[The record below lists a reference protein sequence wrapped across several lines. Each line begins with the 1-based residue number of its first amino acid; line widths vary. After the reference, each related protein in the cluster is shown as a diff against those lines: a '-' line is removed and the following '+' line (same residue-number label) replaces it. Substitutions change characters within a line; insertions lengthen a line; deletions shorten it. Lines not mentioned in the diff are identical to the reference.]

1 MRFAPAKRSD
11 ISPFEVMQ
19 VMAQAAECEARG
31 DHVLHLE
38 VGQPST
44 PAPRLAREAAKRAI
58 DGQVLGY
65 TLPLGTAALRDRLA
79 QHYRDWYAVDIP
91 AHRIA
96 VTTGSSGGFL
106 LSFLASF
113 SAGDKVLLTDPS
125 YPCYRNILSAIGCE
139 VVRLPS
145 GPETNYQPTVEMLD
159 RVSGL
164 AGAVIA
170 SPSNPAGT
178 MMSPVEL
185 KDFAVACH
193 ERGIRLISDEI
204 YHGLVF
210 DGQADTAARYSA
222 SAVVINSFSK
232 YFSMT
237 GWRIGWMVVPDDL
250 VDAVQRLAQNFFIS
264 PPGISQVAGLA
275 ALDAGE
281 ECEANRA
288 VYGRNRQL
296 MLDRLPAMGFAKMAP
311 ANGAFYIYADVG
323 HWTNDSKAF
332 CAQLLDETGVAIT
345 PGLDFDPDRGHRTV
359 RFSYCISQPE
369 IEQALDRLA
378 VWLARRAT

>member
-1 MRFAPAKRSD
+1 M
-11 ISPFEVMQ
+11 
-19 VMAQAAECEARG
+19 
-31 DHVLHLE
+31 
-38 VGQPST
+38 
-44 PAPRLAREAAKRAI
+44 
-58 DGQVLGY
+58 
-65 TLPLGTAALRDRLA
+65 
-79 QHYRDWYAVDIP
+79 
-91 AHRIA
+91 
-96 VTTGSSGGFL
+96 
-106 LSFLASF
+106 
-113 SAGDKVLLTDPS
+113 LTDPS